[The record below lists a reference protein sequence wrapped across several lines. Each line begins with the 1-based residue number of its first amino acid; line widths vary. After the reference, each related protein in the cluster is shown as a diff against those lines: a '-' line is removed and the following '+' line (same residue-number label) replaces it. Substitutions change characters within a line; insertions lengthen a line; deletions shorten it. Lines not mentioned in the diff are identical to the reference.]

1 MPKLEDWAMDD
12 LRAYGKV
19 YNDDR
24 FKDGT
29 NVTTSIVKEVDFQT
43 KKLYTMNTMYDLGE
57 PTEGYKKY
65 LKSIGIEF

>member
-29 NVTTSIVKEVDFQT
+29 SVVTSIVKEVDFQT
-43 KKLYTMNTMYDLGE
+43 KKLYTHNTMYDLGE

-65 LKSIGIEF
+65 LESIGIEF